1 MTNWHEY
8 STEARA
14 ALACLSQGSCYF
26 PGCRTPILVFVDGR
40 PEINVEVAGI
50 RGTAVAGTFDD
61 VLLLCVPHRRSIDRD
76 RTAHPADLLETW
88 KDQRE
93 AGGRKAL
100 RDLPVDRL
108 DDLIAGASGAVRA
121 QIGDALDR
129 FARTDP
135 ESADLLRL
143 LIDNLDGRRHRTGA
157 DRQTADLLREVT
169 RLVEQLRG
177 PAAEPARERL
187 NVGWTGRPAGS
198 R

>member
-14 ALACLSQGSCYF
+14 ALACLAQGSCYF

-40 PEINVEVAGI
+40 PEINVEVARI
-50 RGTAVAGTFDD
+50 RGAAAADTFDD

-76 RTAHPADLLETW
+76 RTDHPADLLETW

-100 RDLPVDRL
+100 RDLPVDQL
-108 DDLIAGASGAVRA
+108 EDLIAGASAAVRE
-121 QIGDALDR
+121 QIGAALAR
-129 FARTDP
+129 FAETDP

-143 LIDNLDGRRHRTGA
+143 LIDGLDGRRHRTGA

>member
-8 STEARA
+8 STEAHA

-50 RGTAVAGTFDD
+50 RGTAAAGTFDD
-61 VLLLCVPHRRSIDRD
+61 VLLLCVPHRRIVDRD

-100 RDLPVDRL
+100 RDLPVYRL
-108 DDLIAGASGAVRA
+108 DDLIAGASAAVRA
-121 QIGDALDR
+121 QIGDALAR

-143 LIDNLDGRRHRTGA
+143 LIDNLDGRRHRSGA

>member
-8 STEARA
+8 STETRA

-50 RGTAVAGTFDD
+50 RGTAAAGTFDD
-61 VLLLCVPHRRSIDRD
+61 VLLLCVPHRRIVDRD
-76 RTAHPADLLETW
+76 RTAHP
-88 KDQRE
+88 
-93 AGGRKAL
+93 
-100 RDLPVDRL
+100 
-108 DDLIAGASGAVRA
+108 DDLIAGAYAGVRE
-121 QIGDALDR
+121 QIGDALTR

-143 LIDNLDGRRHRTGA
+143 LIDNLDGRRRRSGA
-157 DRQTADLLREVT
+157 DRMTADLLREVT

-177 PAAEPARERL
+177 PAAEPDRERL
-187 NVGWTGRPAGS
+187 NVGWTVRPAGS